1 MLGFHVLELSCL
13 VKGPAS
19 SSSGSS
25 HLGSTPAGPR
35 ARNRTVPRP
44 PFKIVSAGCVVF
56 CLPPSTHPAPAEMSV
71 LLGCRDG
78 EWMLP
83 RGKARTGESP
93 RAAAVREVFEE
104 TGIRAEIVLD
114 IGAYSYPVRRKKY
127 KIVHLYAARPIGGN
141 LSPDTSEFSEVSW
154 FPASQALSLL
164 SPREAFF
171 VQTTLDM
178 AAAGL
183 L

>member
-1 MLGFHVLELSCL
+1 
-13 VKGPAS
+13 
-19 SSSGSS
+19 
-25 HLGSTPAGPR
+25 
-35 ARNRTVPRP
+35 
-44 PFKIVSAGCVVF
+44 
-56 CLPPSTHPAPAEMSV
+56 
-71 LLGCRDG
+71 
-78 EWMLP
+78 MLP

-114 IGAYSYPVRRKKY
+114 IGAYSYPVRRQKY

-141 LSPDTSEFSEVSW
+141 LSPDASEFSEVSW
-154 FPASQALSLL
+154 VPASQALSRL